1 MADDEER
8 QTGEETT
15 TGTETGSETGS
26 ESTSQTETPADD
38 LARLRE
44 ENARLSGEVAA
55 LRTPPK
61 PADKGAR
68 RLEDLTP
75 VEIEQTATEIAGQI
89 DAGTL
94 SASQGARALARL
106 EALRL
111 DQERHQRETAN
122 RPVRRAQ
129 ERVAEYIGRYADL
142 AQAGSEL
149 HGKVIA
155 ELRGVMEDFGFAAD
169 DPRAHVLA
177 IERVVGGHKLGGGM
191 DDRERMRRRVPVG
204 GAGPGGGGPE
214 TETGKKPDP
223 VKEVERLYPDQ
234 MVYWK
239 NMNYSAADMAAEAP
253 LVLSRRGARRLRTA

>member
-1 MADDEER
+1 MAEEET
-8 QTGEETT
+8 QTGEETAT
-15 TGTETGSETGS
+15 EAATETAA
-26 ESTSQTETPADD
+26 ESTPQQTEPSADD

-61 PADKGAR
+61 PADKGQPR

-75 VEIEQTATEIAGQI
+75 AEIEQTATEIAGQI
-89 DAGTL
+89 DAGAL
-94 SASQGARALARL
+94 SSSQGARALARL

-111 DQERHQRETAN
+111 DRERQERETRD
-122 RPVRRAQ
+122 RPIRRAQ

-142 AQAGSEL
+142 GQAGSEL

-155 ELRGVMEDFGFAAD
+155 ELRGVIEDFGFAAD
-169 DPRAHVLA
+169 DPRAHALA

-204 GAGPGGGGPE
+204 GAGPGGGGHEP
-214 TETGKKPDP
+214 ETGKKPDP

-234 MVYWK
+234 ATYWK
-239 NMNYSAADMAAEAP
+239 NMHYSAADMAAEAP
-253 LVLSRRGARRLRTA
+253 LVLQRRAARRLRTA